1 MTNSTKKPAKASRE
15 NLDLDLDAR
24 LDQATSTLSV
34 SLDNEPVVGDALD
47 QVLAHAKK
55 ELDTNLPK
63 ETLPKETL
71 LPAAEEVDEIDN
83 LDDFLPE
90 VDIDLENDDSHPF
103 QPIQSAAMSSLENQ
117 LAAAM
122 DSTVV
127 SDEELDDLLGGA
139 GYDFDSLL
147 GEAVSDELTTDT
159 NDEDLMAAVDELLN
173 IGTSTE
179 EPESI
184 ADEIVELEPE
194 VEPKIITDEIVEL
207 EPEVEPEIIADEIV
221 ELAPEIE
228 AEVIADEIV
237 ELKPEVEPVS
247 VADEIVELEPE
258 IEPEVI
264 ADEIVELKPEVE
276 PEIIADEI
284 VELAPEVEPEIIA
297 DEIVEL
303 EPEIEPE
310 IIADEIVEL
319 APEVEPEII
328 ADEIVELTPEVEPE
342 IIADEIVELAPEV
355 EPEIIADEIVELAP
369 EVEPEIIADEI
380 VELAPE
386 VEPEIIADEI
396 VELAPEVEPEIIA
409 DEIVELAPEVEPE
422 IIADEIVEPEENEF
436 ESDAELTVDPEV
448 ALDDLVDTVPF
459 EETLIV
465 DKKDDELDEIQE
477 EFNDFDNVADID
489 APLVEM
495 SASIE
500 SFDDDLD
507 EMQQLN
513 GLNDAMENKK
523 DTTAAGFDLLDDNAA
538 GKENSTPITEL
549 EDDDLSWL
557 KQLEPVED
565 EIEEEF
571 SPSVN
576 LEKTDENN
584 TEESADDLDWMKQ
597 LEGLEEETASQIPA
611 ESSDDSDWMK
621 QLEDLENSDS
631 DTASPSTSVNLEK
644 TAEEPADDSDWMKQ
658 LDGLDDHDED
668 TAAMLMDATHDS
680 DTKVEEK
687 SNSDSGDKFNI
698 ADEAPQPAVNQAKA
712 IDEDALIAKAAGV
725 AISQF
730 KEEQNH
736 ALSQLRADQDSIEG
750 KSRMQFAEAESKNKK
765 SATFG
770 YIALGV
776 GLIGV
781 LGSAG
786 IGWFSYGTKTET
798 TTLTETVA
806 ELEGKVDTFLAKNP
820 EKEIENIKVSVDQLN
835 QKVEKLTVA
844 QAAMLAPPVVAE
856 AAVPATPA
864 PAVDAEGKPVAPI
877 AQANSSVDLLNSQ
890 KTEPNAEGSKIPELA
905 VPAMGEMAA
914 HISTKAAEPAKL
926 AEMTKKPNND
936 KAIAAAKATS
946 KADAEKAAAKA
957 EAEKAAVKAAAESLS
972 QKVTKANVA
981 TANAKAENAKV
992 DEERKLIAQLK
1003 VDRYKGR
1010 MTRGMAHGAA
1020 DSAAEAAKAKPKK
1033 EVLNT
1038 AVKPEKPAVVGK
1050 YSVNMLSY
1058 QQEWFAQSKAAEFK
1072 QKGIPVEVVPTDPTK
1087 PGTSFRLKVG
1097 GFKTKSEADAYS
1109 DKVKKS
1115 LDLKETWVG
1124 STNN

>member
-184 ADEIVELEPE
+184 ADEIVELAS
-194 VEPKIITDEIVEL
+194 
-207 EPEVEPEIIADEIV
+207 EVEPEIIADEIV

-264 ADEIVELKPEVE
+264 ADEIVELK
-276 PEIIADEI
+276 
-284 VELAPEVEPEIIA
+284 
-297 DEIVEL
+297 
-303 EPEIEPE
+303 
-310 IIADEIVEL
+310 
-319 APEVEPEII
+319 
-328 ADEIVELTPEVEPE
+328 
-342 IIADEIVELAPEV
+342 
-355 EPEIIADEIVELAP
+355 
-369 EVEPEIIADEI
+369 
-380 VELAPE
+380 
-386 VEPEIIADEI
+386 
-396 VELAPEVEPEIIA
+396 PEVEPEIIA

-631 DTASPSTSVNLEK
+631 DTASPSTSVNLEKTAEEPADDSDWMKQLEGIDEDEKPSTPVNLEK

-936 KAIAAAKATS
+936 KAVAAAKATS

>member
-184 ADEIVELEPE
+184 ADEIVEL
-194 VEPKIITDEIVEL
+194 
-207 EPEVEPEIIADEIV
+207 
-221 ELAPEIE
+221 
-228 AEVIADEIV
+228 
-237 ELKPEVEPVS
+237 
-247 VADEIVELEPE
+247 
-258 IEPEVI
+258 
-264 ADEIVELKPEVE
+264 
-276 PEIIADEI
+276 
-284 VELAPEVEPEIIA
+284 
-297 DEIVEL
+297 
-303 EPEIEPE
+303 
-310 IIADEIVEL
+310 
-319 APEVEPEII
+319 
-328 ADEIVELTPEVEPE
+328 TPEVEPE

-355 EPEIIADEIVELAP
+355 EPEIIADEIVELKPEVEPEIIADEIVELEPEVEPKIITDEIVELAPEVKPEIIADEIVELAPEVEPEIIADEIVELKP

-465 DKKDDELDEIQE
+465 DKNDDELDEIQE

-571 SPSVN
+571 APSVN

-658 LDGLDDHDED
+658 LEGIDEDEKPSTPVNLEKTAEEPADDSDWMKQLDGLDDHDED

-680 DTKVEEK
+680 ETKAEEK

-864 PAVDAEGKPVAPI
+864 PAVDAEGKLVAPI

-972 QKVTKANVA
+972 QKATKANVA
-981 TANAKAENAKV
+981 TANAKAENAKAENAKV